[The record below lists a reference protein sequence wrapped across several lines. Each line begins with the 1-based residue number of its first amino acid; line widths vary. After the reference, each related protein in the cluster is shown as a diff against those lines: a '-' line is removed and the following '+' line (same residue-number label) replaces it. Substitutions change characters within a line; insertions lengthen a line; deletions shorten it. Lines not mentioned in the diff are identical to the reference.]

1 MYIYICVCILDIYI
15 YIHICLLYLLYFYI
29 GFVSLLSKYSGY
41 CEYETLFTLP
51 ISNVQYLLARPSQL
65 GGPLYKTKKKKL
77 APWFPPVFVRIPVV
91 LGFHVRSTSSQIED
105 FLAPCLTQKK
115 HELGLPGFSMNFSKA
130 EL

>member
-1 MYIYICVCILDIYI
+1 MYVYIYMCVYTGHIYI

-65 GGPLYKTKKKKL
+65 GGPLYKTKKRNW
-77 APWFPPVFVRIPVV
+77 PHGFRQFSSEFQWFW
-91 LGFHVRSTSSQIED
+91 D
-105 FLAPCLTQKK
+105 
-115 HELGLPGFSMNFSKA
+115 SM
-130 EL
+130 